1 MAQGVKNPPASAGD
15 TGDAGSYPGR
25 EDPLGE
31 EMATH
36 SSIPAWRSPWTEV
49 GCSPWGRTESDTS
62 EQSDHTHTHTFLCSR
77 LKLFFLE
84 IISGVNSYF
93 KVIKNITLEIFR
105 LQSCGA
111 SMQIKHYTELKCS
124 LTLGKLTL
132 EGSPGN
138 HLVPS
143 EYVVIPSCNI
153 SDAWTKLICFTWMC
167 SLFPRKFLLTS
178 MIKK

>member
-1 MAQGVKNPPASAGD
+1 MRVR
-15 TGDAGSYPGR
+15 TR
-25 EDPLGE
+25 
-31 EMATH
+31 
-36 SSIPAWRSPWTEV
+36 V
-49 GCSPWGRTESDTS
+49 GKIPWGRKWQPTPAFLPGEAHGQRWAVVRGVA
-62 EQSDHTHTHTFLCSR
+62 QSLTRLSKAITHTHTHTFLCSR